1 MLRSTF
7 LSALLI
13 ISSIA
18 TAAEPSA
25 SISIVTD
32 SDASAPAVH
41 GAEAI
46 VAALG
51 ERNISVETVNTLS
64 DAHGKTVI
72 IASLA
77 SGDGA
82 AALLKSQK
90 LPPPQGRESLVVRRL
105 TLADGRS
112 ALLLAGS

>member
-7 LSALLI
+7 LSVILI
-13 ISSIA
+13 VSSIA
-18 TAAEPSA
+18 TAAGPTV

-32 SDASAPAVH
+32 SNASAPAAH
-41 GAEAI
+41 GAQAI
-46 VAALG
+46 AAALG
-51 ERNISVETVNTLS
+51 ERNASVEAVNTLS

-72 IASLA
+72 IAGLA
-77 SGDGA
+77 SGDGV

-90 LPPPQGRESLVVRRL
+90 LPVPQGRESLVVRRL

-112 ALLLAGS
+112 ALLL